1 MVVQAAVG
9 DLRGLEE
16 APHICIRP
24 AQDRVHP
31 HEGRP
36 ARAAGAELVL
46 PARIRIP
53 SAAQHSSVSGTC
65 HAVAVMCTHEEC
77 GLPGQFP
84 AHAACSGPALQ
95 CTGTLHHCVLRD
107 AYGKGR
113 WDVVLR
119 HMQSCCRL
127 TKRTACSSTCWC
139 WCGCKLSHA
148 GHHGRLPAVR
158 LKFTLPPCPQT
169 KRSRTLLGLFPIRP

>member
-65 HAVAVMCTHEEC
+65 HAVAVMYTQSVGCL
-77 GLPGQFP
+77 GSFLP
-84 AHAACSGPALQ
+84 
-95 CTGTLHHCVLRD
+95 T
-107 AYGKGR
+107 
-113 WDVVLR
+113 
-119 HMQSCCRL
+119 
-127 TKRTACSSTCWC
+127 
-139 WCGCKLSHA
+139 
-148 GHHGRLPAVR
+148 LPAVG
-158 LKFTLPPCPQT
+158 
-169 KRSRTLLGLFPIRP
+169 LLCSAQGLFTIACCGMPMGRGGGMLF

>member
-53 SAAQHSSVSGTC
+53 SAAQHSSVSGSC

-84 AHAACSGPALQ
+84 ALAACSGSALQ

-107 AYGKGR
+107 AYGKR
-113 WDVVLR
+113 RRDVLFKTHAELLQADEAYSMLQYLLVL
-119 HMQSCCRL
+119 
-127 TKRTACSSTCWC
+127 
-139 WCGCKLSHA
+139 
-148 GHHGRLPAVR
+148 VR
-158 LKFTLPPCPQT
+158 LQSKPC
-169 KRSRTLLGLFPIRP
+169 RSLWEAACCQAEYYATSLSPN